1 MDRLSM
7 NKKGITMNESI
18 EIAAKLLK
26 LPVDNLSD
34 FSQDALN
41 AMEAIV
47 LMYDITNEKNEGFI
61 QDALRELEQI
71 WRSETLNI
79 TMKDVSNVIGFDY
92 SYETLCSLDEETKSH
107 LMYAYLNDKSDVYRL
122 FEIARKGMIRKELKN
137 VAKVL
142 NIPSEILYEYPEE
155 IQENLYGIYL
165 YHYGE
170 FDENND
176 AENPELMDRLKAVL
190 SL

>member
-47 LMYDITNEKNEGFI
+47 LMYDIQNEKNEGVI

-107 LMYAYLNDKSDVYRL
+107 LMYACLNDKSDAYGM

-137 VAKVL
+137 VAKLL
-142 NIPSEILYEYPEE
+142 NISPETLYEYPEE

-170 FDENND
+170 FDENNA

>member
-26 LPVDNLSD
+26 LPVDILSD

-47 LMYDITNEKNEGFI
+47 LMYDIQNEKNEGVI

-155 IQENLYGIYL
+155 IQENLFGIYL
-165 YHYGE
+165 YLYGE
-170 FDENND
+170 FDENNA

>member
-1 MDRLSM
+1 M

-47 LMYDITNEKNEGFI
+47 LMYDIQNEKNEGVI

-71 WRSETLNI
+71 WRSETLNM

-107 LMYAYLNDKSDVYRL
+107 LMYAYLNDKSDVYGM

-137 VAKVL
+137 VAKLL
-142 NIPSEILYEYPEE
+142 NISPETLYEYPEE

-165 YHYGE
+165 YHY
-170 FDENND
+170 NA

>member
-1 MDRLSM
+1 M

-47 LMYDITNEKNEGFI
+47 LMYDIKNEKNEGFI

-137 VAKVL
+137 VAKLL
-142 NIPSEILYEYPEE
+142 NISPETLYEYPEE

-170 FDENND
+170 FDENNA